1 MNNWKLE
8 YYITPD
14 EYVSFDKKQKLIKD
28 IDLTGWKMIH
38 IGHSNSSAHN
48 WRDGFFV
55 EDAEFMSKLL
65 WDIKAEDEEIVV
77 RICESWK
84 KSIFRERFLIGEADI
99 SEEISECL
107 GGKGAFIY
115 ETENEINKYV
125 YINPGETLEC
135 FFRETHLEDMLEAIS
150 KIAIETEYY
159 KYELGE

>member
-14 EYVSFDKKQKLIKD
+14 EYVFFDEKQKLIKD

-38 IGHSNSSAHN
+38 IGHSNSGAYN

-77 RICESWK
+77 RICESWRK
-84 KSIFRERFLIGEADI
+84 NIFREKKLSGQIEIGE
-99 SEEISECL
+99 EIPECF

-150 KIAIETEYY
+150 KIATETEYY